1 MLRYKG
7 VNIMNI
13 SVPSYVAG
21 PLLLASLFALC
32 AFTVIG
38 AKTLLDFIRSM
49 LRKKSRPPEKAA
61 KRIPAPRRQPRTLK
75 SIEINPDD
83 VDRIYV
89 RKSS

>member
-1 MLRYKG
+1 
-7 VNIMNI
+7 MNV

-21 PLLLASLFALC
+21 PLLLAALFALC

-49 LRKKSRPPEKAA
+49 LRKKSRPPEKTA
-61 KRIPAPRRQPRTLK
+61 KRIPAPAAPRRQPRTLK

>member
-1 MLRYKG
+1 
-7 VNIMNI
+7 MNV

-21 PLLLASLFALC
+21 PLLLAALFALC

-38 AKTLLDFIRSM
+38 AKTLLDFIGSI
-49 LRKKSRPPEKAA
+49 LRKKNRPPEKAA
-61 KRIPAPRRQPRTLK
+61 KPKPAPAAPRGKPRTLK

>member
-1 MLRYKG
+1 
-7 VNIMNI
+7 MNI

-21 PLLLASLFALC
+21 PLLLAALFALC

-61 KRIPAPRRQPRTLK
+61 KRIPAPAAPRRQPRTLK